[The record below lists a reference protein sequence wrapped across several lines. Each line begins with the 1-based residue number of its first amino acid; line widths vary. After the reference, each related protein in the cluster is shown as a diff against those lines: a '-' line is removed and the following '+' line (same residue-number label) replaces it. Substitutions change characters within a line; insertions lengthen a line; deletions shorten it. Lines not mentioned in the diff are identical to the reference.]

1 MTLIYI
7 TICFVAFSLFL
18 LAERKEIPMLKW
30 ISKII
35 ASSCFIFIAF
45 TLADVNS
52 AFSNWMIIGFFWCF
66 LGDIALIN
74 SKNKTLFLL
83 GIAFFALGHICF
95 TIAFVSEGVPGLIFY
110 ILLLFAVVAMIGAF
124 LWLKN
129 HLKDEFKTFVP
140 VYILIIGL
148 MLAFSGY
155 AWEGSFRN
163 GVVIGA
169 VLFAGSD
176 LLVARETFIKS
187 DFNNKLI
194 GIPLYYVAQ
203 IFLALSFDW

>member
-1 MTLIYI
+1 
-7 TICFVAFSLFL
+7 
-18 LAERKEIPMLKW
+18 
-30 ISKII
+30 
-35 ASSCFIFIAF
+35 
-45 TLADVNS
+45 
-52 AFSNWMIIGFFWCF
+52 
-66 LGDIALIN
+66 
-74 SKNKTLFLL
+74 
-83 GIAFFALGHICF
+83 
-95 TIAFVSEGVPGLIFY
+95 
-110 ILLLFAVVAMIGAF
+110 MIGAF
-124 LWLKN
+124 FWLRN
-129 HLKDEFKTFVP
+129 HLKDEFKIFVP
-140 VYILIIGL
+140 IYILIIGL
-148 MLAFSGY
+148 MLAFSVY